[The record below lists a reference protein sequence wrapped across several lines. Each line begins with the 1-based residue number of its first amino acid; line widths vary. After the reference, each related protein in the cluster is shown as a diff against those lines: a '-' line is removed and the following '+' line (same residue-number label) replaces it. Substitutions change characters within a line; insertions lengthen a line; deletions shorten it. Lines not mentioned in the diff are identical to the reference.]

1 MVKYTLIVIFILISP
16 YALPNT
22 EELVTSQTIIRN
34 GVGLGSVLAVVLS
47 WDRNNSI
54 LLAIIHGIFSWL
66 YVIYYALTR

>member
-1 MVKYTLIVIFILISP
+1 MAKQILTATFILLNL